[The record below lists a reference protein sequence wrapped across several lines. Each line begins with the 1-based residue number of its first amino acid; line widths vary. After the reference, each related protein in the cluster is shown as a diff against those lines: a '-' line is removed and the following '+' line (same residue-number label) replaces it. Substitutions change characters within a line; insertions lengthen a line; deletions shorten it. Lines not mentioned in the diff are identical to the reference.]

1 MDIMVKYNETDV
13 AKLLSQLIVHPNAE
27 EIVKL
32 LAYQVGTSH
41 EASTHLF
48 KLHIGNK
55 LFEIIPTG
63 TLCYLHHNCLAYQ
76 AYAQEMK
83 DAGLI
88 NEDGLTIVT
97 VKDFRGYHESSN
109 YSIAY
114 TNIINGERVETISW
128 CKHDDLKIIEEF

>member
-1 MDIMVKYNETDV
+1 MEIMVKYTQTDV
-13 AKLLSQLIVHPNAE
+13 AKVLSQLIVHPNAE

-32 LAYQVGTSH
+32 LSYQVGTSS
-41 EASTHLF
+41 EATNHLF
-48 KLHIGNK
+48 KLHIGYK

-63 TLCYLHHNCLAYQ
+63 TLCYLHHSYLTYQ
-76 AYAQEMK
+76 ANMQEMK

-109 YSIAY
+109 YSIVF
-114 TNIINGERVETISW
+114 TNINGLSRVETISW
-128 CKHDDLKIIEEF
+128 CKHSDLKIIEEF